1 MNAVGEARAFLDKA
15 GRSFDAAA
23 TLLQAGYA
31 EFAISRIY
39 YGCFYVA
46 EALLLTEHLS
56 FSRHSAVIAEYGRL
70 FAKTDLLDHRF
81 HRLLVL
87 TFAARHSA
95 DYDTNVDLDN
105 AEVSGWLE
113 EGRAFLDA
121 ARDYLD
127 VKGAEEDHSTD
138 EQA

>member
-1 MNAVGEARAFLDKA
+1 M
-15 GRSFDAAA
+15 
-23 TLLQAGYA
+23 
-31 EFAISRIY
+31 
-39 YGCFYVA
+39 A
-46 EALLLTEHLS
+46 EALLLTERLS

-70 FAKTDLLDHRF
+70 LAKTNRLDHRF
-81 HRLLVL
+81 HGLLVL

-113 EGRAFLDA
+113 KGRAFLDA
-121 ARDYLD
+121 ARDYFD
-127 VKGAEEDHSTD
+127 VRGADEDHSTD

>member
-1 MNAVGEARAFLDKA
+1 M
-15 GRSFDAAA
+15 
-23 TLLQAGYA
+23 
-31 EFAISRIY
+31 
-39 YGCFYVA
+39 
-46 EALLLTEHLS
+46 
-56 FSRHSAVIAEYGRL
+56 
-70 FAKTDLLDHRF
+70 
-81 HRLLVL
+81 L

-105 AEVSGWLE
+105 AEVGGWLE
-113 EGRAFLDA
+113 EGRAFLNA